1 MTNTNSEN
9 NQDEPATEVITEHDF
24 IPSQEILDAESE
36 AEKGVAEAVSIEA
49 DGDED
54 AAAQETPEVQI
65 IILEAQVAELQD
77 KYLRTVAEME
87 NVRRRTQV
95 EKENASKFA
104 IANFAREMLTVSD
117 NMNRAFTSVEGE
129 GRGENAEPSE
139 ISSQFKAFIKG
150 VKMTETDLMK
160 TLEKLGLKMIEPLG
174 LRFDANLHEALFEFE
189 DKEQPAGTVAQVL
202 KQGFTLNGRL
212 LRPAKVGITKGG
224 PQISAATKEVSAAD
238 EAPTANEI
246 PEVDVQSPYDLKVT
260 EPGSQLNE
268 ET

>member
-1 MTNTNSEN
+1 MSNTNSEN
-9 NQDEPATEVITEHDF
+9 DHDENAAEILTEHDF
-24 IPSQEILDAESE
+24 IPSQEILDVETL
-36 AEKGVAEAVSIEA
+36 AEKDSAEAVSVEVE
-49 DGDED
+49 ED
-54 AAAQETPEVQI
+54 VATEETPEHRI
-65 IILEAQVAELQD
+65 LILETEVSELKD

-87 NVRRRTQV
+87 NVRRRTQA

-117 NMNRAFTSVEGE
+117 NMNRAFTSVDGE

-139 ISSQFKAFIKG
+139 ISSQFKAFIEG

-160 TLEKLGLKMIEPLG
+160 TLEKLGLKKIEPLG

-189 DKEQPAGTVAQVL
+189 NKEEPSGTVSQVL
-202 KQGFTLNGRL
+202 EQGFTLNGRL

-224 PQISAATKEVSAAD
+224 PQVSVTPKDLTSGDEVPD
-238 EAPTANEI
+238 T
-246 PEVDVQSPYDLKVT
+246 DVQSAYDLKMAET
-260 EPGSQLNE
+260 GSQLNE

>member
-1 MTNTNSEN
+1 MSNTNSEN
-9 NQDEPATEVITEHDF
+9 DDEKTAPEIVTERDF
-24 IPSQEILDAESE
+24 IPSQEILDAEAQ
-36 AEKGVAEAVSIEA
+36 AEKDAAEIVSIQVDEE
-49 DGDED
+49 ED
-54 AAAQETPEVQI
+54 AAAQETPEDRVLV
-65 IILEAQVAELQD
+65 LEAQVAALQD

-129 GRGENAEPSE
+129 GRGENAKPSE
-139 ISSQFKAFIKG
+139 ISIQFKAFIEG
-150 VKMTETDLMK
+150 VKMTENDLMK
-160 TLEKLGLKMIEPLG
+160 TLEKLGLKKIEPLG

-189 DKEQPAGTVAQVL
+189 NKDQPTGTVAQVL
-202 KQGFTLNGRL
+202 EQGFTLNGRL

-224 PQISAATKEVSAAD
+224 PQISPDPKEVSAAD
-238 EAPTANEI
+238 EVPTADEA
-246 PEVDVQSPYDLKVT
+246 PDVDVQSPYDLKAT

>member
-1 MTNTNSEN
+1 MTNTNSESG
-9 NQDEPATEVITEHDF
+9 QDKNTAEIETEHDLV
-24 IPSQEILDAESE
+24 PNQEIFDSESQT
-36 AEKGVAEAVSIEA
+36 EKGAAEAVSIEIS
-49 DGDED
+49 GDENSVT
-54 AAAQETPEVQI
+54 QETPEEKIV
-65 IILEAQVAELQD
+65 ILESQVADLQD

-87 NVRRRTQV
+87 NVRRRTQM

-139 ISSQFKAFIKG
+139 ISNQFKAFIEG
-150 VKMTETDLMK
+150 VKMTEADLMK
-160 TLEKLGLKMIEPLG
+160 TLEKLGLKKIEPLG
-174 LRFDANLHEALFEFE
+174 LRFDANLHEALFEFD
-189 DKEQPAGTVAQVL
+189 DKEQPSGTVAQVL
-202 KQGFTLNGRL
+202 EQGFTLNGRL

-224 PQISAATKEVSAAD
+224 PKVSPSPKEVSTAD
-238 EAPTANEI
+238 DVPSTNEVPDI
-246 PEVDVQSPYDLKVT
+246 DLQSPYDLKVA

>member
-1 MTNTNSEN
+1 MSNTNSEN
-9 NQDEPATEVITEHDF
+9 DHDEKTAEVLTELDF
-24 IPSQEILDAESE
+24 IPSQEILDAE
-36 AEKGVAEAVSIEA
+36 AEAVSIEINE
-49 DGDED
+49 DED
-54 AAAQETPEVQI
+54 VATQETPEDRVL
-65 IILEAQVAELQD
+65 ILEAQVADLHD

-87 NVRRRTQV
+87 NVRRRTQM

-139 ISSQFKAFIKG
+139 ISSQFKAFIEG

-160 TLEKLGLKMIEPLG
+160 TLEKLGLQKIEPLG

-189 DKEQPAGTVAQVL
+189 DKEQPTGTVSQVL
-202 KQGFTLNGRL
+202 EHGFTLNGRL

-224 PQISAATKEVSAAD
+224 PETSTAPKEVTAAD
-238 EAPTANEI
+238 EVAD
-246 PEVDVQSPYDLKVT
+246 VDVQSPYDLKVT

>member
-1 MTNTNSEN
+1 MSNKNSKKEP
-9 NQDEPATEVITEHDF
+9 DEATTEVRTEYDF
-24 IPSQEILDAESE
+24 IPSQETLSE
-36 AEKGVAEAVSIEA
+36 EFQAEKGFPETVNIEIN
-49 DGDED
+49 ED
-54 AAAQETPEVQI
+54 ADAATQETPEEHVLV
-65 IILEAQVAELQD
+65 LEAQVADLQD

-87 NVRRRTQV
+87 NVRRRTQM

-117 NMNRAFTSVEGE
+117 NMTRAFTSVEGE

-139 ISSQFKAFIKG
+139 ISSQFKAFIEG
-150 VKMTETDLMK
+150 VKMTETGLMK
-160 TLEKLGLKMIEPLG
+160 TLEKLGLQKIEPLG

-189 DKEQPAGTVAQVL
+189 DKKQPAGTVSQVL
-202 KQGFTLNGRL
+202 EHGFTLNGRL

-224 PQISAATKEVSAAD
+224 PHISTPPKEVSAAD
-238 EAPTANEI
+238 SVPAVDEVPD
-246 PEVDVQSPYDLKVT
+246 VDVQSPYDLKVS

>member
-1 MTNTNSEN
+1 MSNTNSEN
-9 NQDEPATEVITEHDF
+9 DHDENAAEMHTEHDF
-24 IPSQEILDAESE
+24 IPSQEILDVESL
-36 AEKGVAEAVSIEA
+36 AEKDTAEAVSIEI
-49 DGDED
+49 DED
-54 AAAQETPEVQI
+54 VATEETPEHRI
-65 IILEAQVAELQD
+65 LILETEVSELKD

-87 NVRRRTQV
+87 NVRRRTQA

-117 NMNRAFTSVEGE
+117 NMNRAFTSVDGE

-139 ISSQFKAFIKG
+139 IASQFKAFIEG
-150 VKMTETDLMK
+150 VKMTEADLMK
-160 TLEKLGLKMIEPLG
+160 TLEKLGLKKIEPLG

-189 DKEQPAGTVAQVL
+189 DQEQPSGTVAQVL
-202 KQGFTLNGRL
+202 EIGFTLNGRL

-224 PQISAATKEVSAAD
+224 PQLSTAPKEVSAS
-238 EAPTANEI
+238 NEI
-246 PEVDVQSPYDLKVT
+246 PSTDEASDIDVQSPYDLKVT